1 MMTMGSARAPGRK
14 FRCFDHAGRRGD
26 DVGHGVEHSTG
37 HAQHF
42 RRHPFLPACGR
53 LDPEGDRDTGL
64 SLHPDRPEAR
74 LRRVRLGRFHR
85 PGDVKLNPVG
95 LKLLEVL
102 MRKSPAVIRRSVL
115 EEALWGDELPDSDSL
130 RSHIHQLRQ
139 IVDKPF
145 ETPLIH
151 TVHGVGYSLS
161 EPAQ

>member
-1 MMTMGSARAPGRK
+1 MAPTDSKSASVRGPGTWGRSAALAASVLAFAFGWAV
-14 FRCFDHAGRRGD
+14 FRITDWL
-26 DVGHGVEHSTG
+26 S
-37 HAQHF
+37 
-42 RRHPFLPACGR
+42 P
-53 LDPEGDRDTGL
+53 PE
-64 SLHPDRPEAR
+64 
-74 LRRVRLGRFHR
+74 
-85 PGDVKLNPVG
+85 PVG

-102 MRKSPAVIRRSVL
+102 MRKSPAVIRRTVL

>member
-1 MMTMGSARAPGRK
+1 
-14 FRCFDHAGRRGD
+14 
-26 DVGHGVEHSTG
+26 
-37 HAQHF
+37 
-42 RRHPFLPACGR
+42 
-53 LDPEGDRDTGL
+53 
-64 SLHPDRPEAR
+64 
-74 LRRVRLGRFHR
+74 
-85 PGDVKLNPVG
+85 
-95 LKLLEVL
+95 
-102 MRKSPAVIRRSVL
+102 MRKSPAVIRRTVL